1 MRQIQHPG
9 PVAAQRVTAV
19 AGSPVRL
26 RFTLEPGDTVDQA
39 IAKGFAASGCAGGFV
54 SFSGGRFDPFR
65 FLMPAF
71 ARDSFHA
78 AWYSDPFAP
87 EGSVQIRRGCAIVGI
102 RDGKTFIHC
111 HGIWDTA
118 EGRRMGHMLAPETVV
133 SEPIEVTGIGLRN
146 ATFKSQE
153 DTETNFILFEPVLV
167 AEERKSS
174 LEPPVLLARVRPNED
189 ISLALETLCADR
201 GITAAKVYGIG
212 SLNEVRFTDGRSV
225 SSYATEL
232 VINDGTVTSSD
243 GKPTARLDI
252 AVVDVEGTISEG
264 EIVRGDN
271 PVCVTFELVIEVL
284 EQGEPAGNH

>member
-1 MRQIQHPG
+1 MPQR
-9 PVAAQRVTAV
+9 VAAI
-19 AGSPVRL
+19 AGSPVHL
-26 RFTLEPGDTVDQA
+26 RFTLQPGDSVDQA

-54 SFSGGRFDPFR
+54 AFSYGRFHPFR

-71 ARDSFHA
+71 ARDARHA
-78 AWYSDPFAP
+78 AWYSDTFAP
-87 EGSVQIRRGCAIVGI
+87 EGSVHIRRGCAIVGM

-118 EGRRMGHMLAPETVV
+118 EGRRMGHMLAPNTIVA
-133 SEPIEVTGIGLRN
+133 EPVEVIGIGLRN

-153 DTETNFILFEPVLV
+153 DPETNFILFEPVLV
-167 AEERKSS
+167 TEESQSS
-174 LEPPVLLARVRPNED
+174 SKCPVLLAKVRPNED
-189 ISLALETLCADR
+189 ISLAIEALCAER

-232 VINDGTVTSSD
+232 VINGGAVTSD
-243 GKPTARLDI
+243 GGKPTARLDI

-271 PVCVTFELVIEVL
+271 PVCVTFELIIEVL
-284 EQGEPAGNH
+284 EQGGSADNRWADTQLA